1 MNKQDFNKNILDRLL
16 DSLYNS
22 SSQIIATTPEG
33 IVVDE
38 EFIYYRTHL
47 LLAIKVH
54 KNKRFLNKKQY
65 TKLMNIINKLLA
77 YGR

>member
-1 MNKQDFNKNILDRLL
+1 MNKQEFNKNILDRLL

-22 SSQIIATTPEG
+22 SSQIITTTPEG

-47 LLAIKVH
+47 LLAIKVYN
-54 KNKRFLNKKQY
+54 NKRFLNKKQY
-65 TKLMNIINKLLA
+65 NKLMNIINKLLA

>member
-38 EFIYYRTHL
+38 EFIYYRTYL

-65 TKLMNIINKLLA
+65 TKLMNITNKLLA

>member
-1 MNKQDFNKNILDRLL
+1 MNKQEFNNNILDRLL

-22 SSQIIATTPEG
+22 SSQIITTIPEG
-33 IVVDE
+33 IVIDE

-47 LLAIKVH
+47 LLAIKVYN
-54 KNKRFLNKKQY
+54 NKRFLNKKQY
-65 TKLMNIINKLLA
+65 NKLMNIINKLLA

>member
-1 MNKQDFNKNILDRLL
+1 MNKNDFNNNIINRLL

-22 SSQIIATTPEG
+22 SSQIITTTPEG

-54 KNKRFLNKKQY
+54 NNKRFLNKKQY
-65 TKLMNIINKLLA
+65 NKLMNIINKLLA

>member
-1 MNKQDFNKNILDRLL
+1 MNKQKFNKNILDRLL
-16 DSLYNS
+16 NNLYNS
-22 SSQIIATTPEG
+22 SSQIITTIPEG
-33 IVVDE
+33 IVVNE

>member
-1 MNKQDFNKNILDRLL
+1 MNKQEFNKNILDRLL

-22 SSQIIATTPEG
+22 SSQIITTIPEG
-33 IVVDE
+33 IVIDE

-47 LLAIKVH
+47 LLAIKVYN
-54 KNKRFLNKKQY
+54 NKRFLNKKQY
-65 TKLMNIINKLLA
+65 NKLMNIINKLLA

>member
-1 MNKQDFNKNILDRLL
+1 MNKQEFNKNILDRLL

-22 SSQIIATTPEG
+22 SSQIITTIPEG
-33 IVVDE
+33 IVIDE

-47 LLAIKVH
+47 LLAIKVY

-65 TKLMNIINKLLA
+65 NKLMNIINKLLA

>member
-1 MNKQDFNKNILDRLL
+1 MNKQDFNNDILNRLL
-16 DSLYNS
+16 NNLYNS
-22 SSQIIATTPEG
+22 SSQIITTTPEG

-54 KNKRFLNKKQY
+54 NNKRFLNKKQY
-65 TKLMNIINKLLA
+65 NKLLNITYKLLS